1 MESLKRR
8 LTLLQATA
16 INMIDMVGI
25 GPFVVLPLV
34 IREFHSPLFI
44 WAWVAG
50 AVLALIDGAIWSE
63 LGAAYPL
70 AGGSYNFL
78 RIAYGPK
85 WGRLMSFLFVWQT
98 AIQAPMV
105 LASGSIGFATYL
117 RYLAPVIEP
126 WQQKAV
132 SVLVILFVTA
142 LLYRKIETVGRL
154 SLFLW
159 GSVLLTMGW
168 IIAGGLLHHDPGFSL
183 PVLPAHTSDIFST
196 AFLFPLAYAGQKTVY
211 SYLGYYNVCHLGSEI
226 KNPEKNIPRS
236 IFISIIGIAV
246 LYLCMNISIVSV
258 IPWQEAQQFDFVIS
272 VFMEKAF
279 GGTAARMATGLV
291 LVVAFSSLFAVLL
304 GYSRVP
310 YAAAKD
316 GNFFKVFG
324 RLHPTKDFPHIS
336 LLFIAGLAIVFSFF
350 FSLKQVISAILAMRI
365 LVQFIAQA
373 IGVMRLREKNGTKG
387 LPFKMWLYPLPV
399 IVSVLIWLALFVSTK
414 MFAVWGTCMALA
426 GVVVFYIK
434 ENSTKKGADAPE
446 KFSIE
451 EE

>member
-34 IREFHSPLFI
+34 IREFNSPLFL
-44 WAWVAG
+44 WAWIAG
-50 AVLALIDGAIWSE
+50 AVLALIDGMIWSE

-78 RIAYGPK
+78 RIAYGEK

-105 LASGSIGFATYL
+105 LASGSIGFATYIH
-117 RYLAPVIEP
+117 YLAPAIQP

-132 SVLVILFVTA
+132 SVLVIVFVTF
-142 LLYRKIETVGRL
+142 LLYRKIESVGRL

-159 GSVLLTMGW
+159 VSVLLTMSW
-168 IIAGGLLHHDPGFSL
+168 IILGGLVHHVPNFSL
-183 PVLPAHTSDIFST
+183 SILPQNLSDLWSS
-196 AFLFPLAYAGQKTVY
+196 AFLLPLAFASQKTVY

-226 KNPEKNIPRS
+226 VDPQRNIPRS
-236 IFISIIGIAV
+236 IFISILGIAA

-258 IPWQEAQQFDFVIS
+258 VPWQEAQHSDFVIS

-279 GGTAARMATGLV
+279 GSTAARVATGLV
-291 LVVAFSSLFAVLL
+291 LLVAFSSLFAVLL

-310 YAAAKD
+310 YAAATD
-316 GNFFKVFG
+316 GNFFSVFG
-324 RLHPTKDFPHIS
+324 RLHPTKNFPHIS
-336 LLFIAGLAIVFSFF
+336 LLFISALAILFSFL

-373 IGVMRLREKNGTKG
+373 IGVVLLRRRKGAEG
-387 LPFKMWLYPLPV
+387 LPFRMWLYPLPV
-399 IVSVLIWLALFVSTK
+399 IASGLIWLALFVSTK

-426 GVVVFYIK
+426 GVVVFYVK
-434 ENSTKKGADAPE
+434 ERRGKGDKE
-446 KFSIE
+446 ILRY
-451 EE
+451 